1 VILTDIRLHNFGIY
15 RGQHH
20 VLLTPPSRKKP
31 VILFGGMNGGGK
43 TTLLD
48 ALQLSLYGKRA
59 RCSTRGDLPYP
70 DYLRNAT
77 HRKVDPAD
85 GAAVSLGFRHTA
97 EGQAHDYQV
106 RRSWTTTASGT
117 RERVEVTKDGEPDSV
132 LTETWDDQV
141 DAFLP
146 QELSH
151 LFFFDGEKIKALA
164 ERGRSSEILR
174 AAIYSLLGIDLVDRL
189 SADLVTAERR
199 ARNEL
204 ADEAQRVALEGIQ
217 CELDQLALKRMDLVQ
232 RRGAAQNDVDRR
244 SLHLSKVDEKLRGE
258 GGDAFESRATLEAQR
273 DSLQGELQTLEA
285 EIRDA
290 AASELPL
297 SMLRDQLAS
306 TLDQAQG
313 EHNVGQAEALRS
325 LLAERDA
332 EVLARVES
340 LVGRGASLDSLRE
353 WLLADRQSRTQVE
366 KQRRVL
372 GLPDESLASLR
383 HLVVGGM
390 EEAVGHLRRRISRAE
405 TIQARLVLIER
416 RLAMAPDKEAI
427 AHLLEARATARAGLE
442 TAQGTLTQVD
452 EELAQLAR
460 QEADTKARHSKLAET
475 QVAFDFKRE
484 DAHRIVRATGR
495 VRTSLMSFKLAVIQR
510 HARRIEEL
518 ILESFKHLMR
528 KSTMVAS
535 IRIDPASFDMDLRD
549 DDGTSLPADR
559 LSAGERQLLAV
570 AILWGL
576 AKASG
581 RNLPAVIDTPLG
593 RLDSVHRRHMVER
606 YFPHASHQVLLLS
619 TDEEI
624 NEAQLD
630 RLRPFIGRSYRLD
643 YDEKQDAATVQ
654 AGYFW

>member
-1 VILTDIRLHNFGIY
+1 MILTDIRLHNFGIY

-20 VLLTPPSRKKP
+20 VLLTPPSRKRP

-59 RCSTRGDLPYP
+59 RCSTRGELSYP
-70 DYLRNAT
+70 DFLRNAT
-77 HRKVDPAD
+77 HRKIDPAD
-85 GAAVSLGFRHTA
+85 GAAVSLGFLHTA
-97 EGQAHDYQV
+97 EGRDHNYQV

-217 CELDQLALKRMDLVQ
+217 CEIEQLALKRMDLVQ

-244 SLHLSKVDEKLRGE
+244 SLHLSKVDEKLRSE

-273 DSLQGELQTLEA
+273 DSLQGGLHSLET

-297 SMLRDQLAS
+297 AMLRGELAS
-306 TLDQAQG
+306 ALDQAQG
-313 EHNVGQAEALRS
+313 EHNVGQAEALRG

-332 EVLARVES
+332 EVLARVEVH
-340 LVGRGASLDSLRE
+340 LGRGDSLDSIRE
-353 WLLADRQSRTQVE
+353 WLLADRQKRTQVE
-366 KQRRVL
+366 KPRRVL
-372 GLPDESLASLR
+372 GLPDESLDGLR
-383 HLVVGGM
+383 QLVAGGL
-390 EEAVGHLRRRISRAE
+390 EEAVANLTRRISRAE

-416 RLAMAPDKEAI
+416 KLAMAPDKEAI

-442 TAQGTLTQVD
+442 TAQATLSQVD

-460 QEADTKARHSKLAET
+460 QEADANARHSKLAET
-475 QVAFDFKRE
+475 QVAIDFKRE

-495 VRTSLMSFKLAVIQR
+495 VRASLMSFKLAVIKR

-535 IRIDPASFDMDLRD
+535 IRIDPTSFDMDLRD
-549 DDGTSLPADR
+549 HDGTSLPADR

-624 NEAQLD
+624 TAAQLN

-654 AGYFW
+654 SGYFW